1 MGSADC
7 SFELDHECLTLEDK
21 KIALNI
27 LSFTESLPRTRTG
40 DVIARQLIRSGT
52 SVGANYRSAMR
63 ARSRADFISKMAI
76 VMEEADESLYWLELL
91 TESGIVKSSSLVG
104 LTKEADELV
113 AMTVASIKTAKM
125 NK

>member
-1 MGSADC
+1 
-7 SFELDHECLTLEDK
+7 
-21 KIALNI
+21 
-27 LSFTESLPRTRTG
+27 
-40 DVIARQLIRSGT
+40 
-52 SVGANYRSAMR
+52 MR
-63 ARSRADFISKMAI
+63 ARSRADFNSKMAI